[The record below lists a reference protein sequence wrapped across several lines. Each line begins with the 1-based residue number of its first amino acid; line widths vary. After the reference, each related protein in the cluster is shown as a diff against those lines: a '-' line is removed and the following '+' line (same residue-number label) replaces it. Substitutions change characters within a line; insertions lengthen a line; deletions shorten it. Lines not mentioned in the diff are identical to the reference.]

1 MWTQRV
7 PACQDCHAT
16 GFTMW
21 TQRVPAC
28 QDDEKTVTVLSSP
41 CGHNG
46 YLLLK
51 TVTVLTTILWTQR
64 GPACGD
70 DETTITLWTPPCGH
84 KYLLVKTV
92 TLWTSPCGHNGYLLV
107 KTKRRG
113 ARAVRLVTLS
123 SRSGRRKQESETGI
137 VATTAPAS
145 QRLVR
150 RLDRPLHTCSFPCR
164 LHRGRIDPPSPGTR
178 RHTHTHTLSPGSQR
192 PPSPSLGSHHTPPA
206 TPPLQPPRTARH
218 QRAEVK

>member
-1 MWTQRV
+1 
-7 PACQDCHAT
+7 
-16 GFTMW
+16 MW

-51 TVTVLTTILWTQR
+51 TVTVLISPYY
-64 GPACGD
+64 GHNGD
-70 DETTITLWTPPCGH
+70 LLVETTITLWTPPCGH

-92 TLWTSPCGHNGYLLV
+92 TLWTSPRGHKYLLVKTVTLWTSPCGHKYLLVKTVTLWTPPCGHNGYLLV
-107 KTKRRG
+107 KTKRSG

-123 SRSGRRKQESETGI
+123 SRSGRRKQENETRI

-145 QRLVR
+145 QRRVR

-164 LHRGRIDPPSPGTR
+164 LHRGRIDPPSPGAR
-178 RHTHTHTLSPGSQR
+178 RHTHTHTHTHTHSHR
-192 PPSPSLGSHHTPPA
+192 APS
-206 TPPLQPPRTARH
+206 ARLH
-218 QRAEVK
+218 PV